1 MLRCV
6 FVCLL
11 LGFISSAPLNSDGDS
26 WSASSSDE
34 DPQLPAV
41 FPVVGGASQQA
52 PLSMIM
58 KVMDTKSN
66 ITLSFAIFILPEV
79 REEGSGTDGGRS
91 DDSSEEST
99 SESIQ
104 PITSLFNSSEEMM
117 SDQPM
122 FTSDEGVDDF
132 TNTLNG
138 NDWNQIRTISD
149 DFDDLSN
156 TSIESKVNQKF
167 RVLDE
172 SDEFN
177 NGTESTEST
186 EIHRE
191 PAEPIEPSEDT
202 EMKQTLQGVTLNPA
216 NESASSSQQKFGTDM
231 VDKLVLDPVSQEV
244 TSSSS
249 EITNSLD
256 QDRVS
261 SGRGSK
267 DFRFGSSLQKVFRSM
282 KEVVGRLSGYQGVM
296 GRYHSVVGST
306 LNPVPVSQEGLSL
319 SNEESLETGNFS
331 REGSDSESP
340 TSFSSESL
348 RVITYSIQNSASL
361 NPASQDQDVPSMIL
375 SGPNDTISQVP
386 RDSAKSLTHKD
397 VSLESQQSDGTK
409 KVLGATRISLNGSQ
423 VGYSQ
428 SSSESVESLET
439 VGFSG
444 VRPDSENQTSV
455 SSDSEESPEAT
466 YGIHTSTGSGY
477 STQRVTGSTSTSISD
492 SIVSVPDSKK
502 AQDTPVMSVQADE
515 GASLSPASQDQ
526 DIAPTILNIPKDTI
540 SQVHIKGSTRFS
552 SQMNVGLISD
562 SSEES
567 HKMDDAGKV
576 LGSTSSGPGLYSAG
590 SPEVSSRS
598 EEVLLALPSSSSPPA
613 VPSPQTSTET
623 RKTREPEK
631 PETRSRVCSS
641 L

>member
-375 SGPNDTISQVP
+375 SGPNDTISQV
-386 RDSAKSLTHKD
+386 
-397 VSLESQQSDGTK
+397 
-409 KVLGATRISLNGSQ
+409 
-423 VGYSQ
+423 
-428 SSSESVESLET
+428 
-439 VGFSG
+439 
-444 VRPDSENQTSV
+444 
-455 SSDSEESPEAT
+455 
-466 YGIHTSTGSGY
+466 
-477 STQRVTGSTSTSISD
+477 
-492 SIVSVPDSKK
+492 
-502 AQDTPVMSVQADE
+502 
-515 GASLSPASQDQ
+515 
-526 DIAPTILNIPKDTI
+526 
-540 SQVHIKGSTRFS
+540 HIKGSTRFS